1 MEALMSNQPE
11 NRAGMISLQELPDA
25 LRKAIVLA
33 GDNYG
38 AQGPLIA
45 KWQVAGRMIQDPA
58 KATAF
63 SNAVVK
69 HLEQAG
75 INANPAVL
83 TIRGETLAGFVQL
96 PSAPEAREL

>member
-1 MEALMSNQPE
+1 MSNEPG
-11 NRAGMISLQELPDA
+11 NHAGMISLQELPDA

-33 GDNYG
+33 GDEAG
-38 AQGPLIA
+38 AEGPLIA

-58 KATAF
+58 RATIF

-75 INANPAVL
+75 IHANPAVL
-83 TIRGETLAGFVQL
+83 TIRGETLAGFVQI
-96 PSAPEAREL
+96 PSAPEARQL

>member
-1 MEALMSNQPE
+1 MSNQPE
-11 NRAGMISLQELPDA
+11 NRAGMVSLEQLPDA
-25 LRKAIVLA
+25 LRKAIVMA

-45 KWQVAGRMIQDPA
+45 KWQIAGRMIQDPA

-69 HLEQAG
+69 HLGQEG
-75 INANPAVL
+75 ITANPAVL
-83 TIRGETLAGFVQL
+83 TIKGETLAGFIQIL
-96 PSAPEAREL
+96 ADPETREL

>member
-1 MEALMSNQPE
+1 MSNQPE

-75 INANPAVL
+75 IHANPAVL
-83 TIRGETLAGFVQL
+83 TIRGETLAGFIQL
-96 PSAPEAREL
+96 PSVPDTRQL